1 MMSARAVM
9 ARYTHCVIQNGL
21 TPRKTSLKV
30 PPPHA
35 VASPTMKAP
44 KRSKFF
50 LLARRIPLMAKANV
64 PMRSMMEVME
74 NVSIPCLLV
83 VKCLL
88 WFRGEAC
95 TAAGPLPPFR
105 PTAFHKQGR
114 LIIRIIPCTSHC
126 FTVSVSQKTKESSL
140 WLGET

>member
-88 WFRGEAC
+88 LFRGRRVQ
-95 TAAGPLPPFR
+95 PLALCLLLVPLLFISR
-105 PTAFHKQGR
+105 VG
-114 LIIRIIPCTSHC
+114 
-126 FTVSVSQKTKESSL
+126 
-140 WLGET
+140 